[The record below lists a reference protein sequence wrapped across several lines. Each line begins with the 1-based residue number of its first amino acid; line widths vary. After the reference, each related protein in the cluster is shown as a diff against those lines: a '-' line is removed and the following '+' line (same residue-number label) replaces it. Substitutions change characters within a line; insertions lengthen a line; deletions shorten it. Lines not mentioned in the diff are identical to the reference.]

1 MSNPIDFVSWLGL
14 VVDDASGDRV
24 TAHLDL
30 AAHHMQPYGILHG
43 GVYCTIIETLASV
56 GAATWAMG
64 QGMAGAVGVHNAT
77 DFIRSVRDGR
87 IAAEALPVHRG
98 RTQQLWEAV
107 ITAAD
112 GDRLLARGQVRLQN
126 LQNAEAIGGITRS
139 APPGA

>member
-1 MSNPIDFVSWLGL
+1 MSHPIDFISWLGL
-14 VVDDASGDRV
+14 VVDEASADRV
-24 TAHLDL
+24 TAHLDV
-30 AAHHMQPYGILHG
+30 AARHMQPYGILHG
-43 GVYCTIIETLASV
+43 GVYCTIIESLASV

-64 QGMAGAVGVHNAT
+64 QGMVGAVGVSNAT

-98 RTQQLWEAV
+98 RTQQLWQAV

-126 LQNAEAIGGITRS
+126 LRNAEAIGGITRS